1 MAFVKNVYAQA
12 SHIMLYIQVLAST
25 EEWKWEFVVTGQYES
40 WALWWNLFLCMAS
53 TLNRPPITPGDR
65 GLDAIFTRGKEINLG
80 QKLFFHLLPDELW
93 SSASAKWCEIITLKL
108 LIRLG
113 SGFCYRLCDNRE
125 NGHLF
130 WICSQEMLEK
140 LMPGGAALSS
150 LQISNGYLSQNCFTI
165 DLKAG
170 SGPWISVNLL
180 CFAFKL
186 SK

>member
-1 MAFVKNVYAQA
+1 
-12 SHIMLYIQVLAST
+12 MLYIQVLATT
-25 EEWKWEFVVTGQYES
+25 EEWKWEFVVPGRCES

-53 TLNRPPITPGDR
+53 TLNRPPIIAGDR
-65 GLDAIFTRGKEINLG
+65 RVDGIFTKGKETNLG
-80 QKLFFHLLPDELW
+80 QKWFFHLLPDELW

-113 SGFCYRLCDNRE
+113 SGFCHRLYDNRE

-140 LMPGGAALSS
+140 LMPAGVALSS
-150 LQISNGYLSQNCFTI
+150 LQISNGYLSQNWFSI

-170 SGPWISVNLL
+170 WGPWISVKLL